1 MDKDEKL
8 TITAGDVL
16 RAAEKCGTAKEVLKE
31 MFPKV
36 FGDEWEDVTKAAEFD
51 WGWSENREI
60 IICINRKDRQGR
72 DCIGLNKDGT
82 WDIFPAG
89 SLRVKSGKIWRKR
102 A

>member
-36 FGDEWEDVTKAAEFD
+36 FEDEWEIVPVKELDLEYLGEDSLSSDFI
-51 WGWSENREI
+51 R
-60 IICINRKDRQGR
+60 INHSNGEGV
-72 DCIGLNKDGT
+72 ILLYNDGQ
-82 WDIFPAG
+82 WINNG
-89 SLRVKSGKIWRKR
+89 GKVKIDHGKLWRKK